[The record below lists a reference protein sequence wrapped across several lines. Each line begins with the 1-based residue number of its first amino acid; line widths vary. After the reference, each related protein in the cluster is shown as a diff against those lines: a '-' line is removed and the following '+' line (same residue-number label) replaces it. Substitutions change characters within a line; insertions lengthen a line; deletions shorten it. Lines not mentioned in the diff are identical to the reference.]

1 MAVTRSS
8 AHQDQDRSSA
18 ARGSDRRFM
27 LLITVIGLLYL
38 VTATWSPP
46 YNVDSYTNLLQSRAF
61 AADRSPIV
69 ADSEHLLAEQFT
81 GRVVWLVESPNGATS
96 QYPPGVALW
105 GALFYTLDTSLTDV
119 TAVWTDDD
127 LQEQE
132 VELKVPAF
140 GPGALAAVVST
151 TIAMLFL
158 GLTLRRHV
166 GESAMLAAVALAA
179 LGTGAWSV
187 ASDQLWQ
194 HSPGMM
200 FLSAGVYAASRDKFA
215 ASGLAF
221 AFAILIRPHTALIA
235 AGVGLVVGVRRR
247 QWRPLLKVG
256 ATSSLGLVGV
266 VLYNMVVWDEASIS
280 GGYGSAFTDRV
291 SDPSLTTLAS
301 RVVETLFNLDHGIL
315 VSSPFLAVAF
325 VALVGR
331 TWRAPDWALG
341 AAIGGL
347 LYMVVQLQANRVSG
361 GNQIFGYRYPLE
373 PLMAAAPLLA
383 IATVA
388 WLNSPRRR
396 AALAI
401 VATLS
406 VLAHGYGAIFVTA

>member
-1 MAVTRSS
+1 MSR
-8 AHQDQDRSSA
+8 
-18 ARGSDRRFM
+18 RGASDRRFT
-27 LLITVIGLLYL
+27 LLIAVIGLLYL
-38 VTATWSPP
+38 LTATWSPP

-61 AADRSPIV
+61 AADQSAIV
-69 ADSEHLLAEQFT
+69 ADSDHLLAEQFT
-81 GRVVWLVESPNGATS
+81 GRVVWLVESPDGATS

-119 TAVWTDDD
+119 TAIWTDDNQ
-127 LQEQE
+127 QEQE

-151 TIAMLFL
+151 TLAMLFL
-158 GLTLRRHV
+158 GLTLRRHI

-200 FLSAGVYAASRDKFA
+200 FLSIGVYAASRDRFT

-221 AFAILIRPHTALIA
+221 AFAVLIRPHTALIA
-235 AGVGLVVGVRRR
+235 AAIGLTVAIRRR
-247 QWRPLLKVG
+247 RWRPLLEMG
-256 ATSSLGLVGV
+256 ATSSLGLAGV
-266 VLYNMVVWDEASIS
+266 VLYNMVVWDAASIS
-280 GGYGSAFTDRV
+280 GGYGSSFTDRV
-291 SDPSLTTLAS
+291 ADPSLTTLAS

-315 VSSPFLAVAF
+315 VSSPFLAIAF
-325 VALVGR
+325 VALVRR

-341 AAIGGL
+341 AALGGL
-347 LYMVVQLQANRVSG
+347 AYMLVQLQANRVSG

-373 PLMAAAPLLA
+373 PLIVAAPLLA
-383 IATVA
+383 MATVA

-396 AALAI
+396 AALA
-401 VATLS
+401 VLAAAS